1 MLNASAGHDK
11 QGVVNGQKEAEQN
24 RRVDRLWSRYHTYS
38 LVIIPYVITG
48 AIAVFIWKFM
58 TGSGNKSSRG
68 SSRKKSGP
76 TWVERSINPNY
87 MRNEDDAEAE
97 RQRRIRDR
105 RDDERRRQW
114 DEDWAAKRAADRLW
128 DEQHH

>member
-1 MLNASAGHDK
+1 MDKKKLNKIGEWI
-11 QGVVNGQKEAEQN
+11 GYGLGIILI
-24 RRVDRLWSRYHTYS
+24 LWIFK
-38 LVIIPYVITG
+38 VIIPYVITG